1 MGLIAECRISEGR
14 HSGELGGVEE
24 DGRSWRGGLGTNVI
38 HCMDVSNSH
47 TIKLFLSYAK
57 IQKLRDSVTAP
68 ELIISG
74 V

>member
-1 MGLIAECRISEGR
+1 MGSWEGLKR
-14 HSGELGGVEE
+14 MGGAGGE
-24 DGRSWRGGLGTNVI
+24 GLGTNVI